1 MSAPTPP
8 EHAVCVGHALAAVAA
23 VHTYPGRLSV
33 EQVTEEDL
41 ADVIADLLHLAAAA
55 DLDVEEVLDHGRR
68 YFEGDLTDPGHIC
81 AEDARPAR
89 HLAAVPTPAEEL

>member
-68 YFEGDLTDPGHIC
+68 YFEGDVTDDTLDTIERPTLTI
-81 AEDARPAR
+81 A
-89 HLAAVPTPAEEL
+89 PTPAEELPR